1 LAIAM
6 RKRNLS
12 IYDIQRELSQAGHT
26 ISANALAV
34 LMREEGF
41 SRLPRRRD
49 DERPAALKPE
59 AAPVADVRTLDLS
72 PRSFRTRVGG
82 LFLFAPLL
90 RSFNLAA
97 VAAEAPIATSPTSA
111 AATTA
116 RSEVGLAKRRLVREC
131 MTASPFLLVV
141 VWIV

>member
-1 LAIAM
+1 M

-12 IYDIQRELSQAGHT
+12 IYDIQRELSEAGHT

-49 DERPAALKPE
+49 DERPASLKPE
-59 AAPVADVRTLDLS
+59 AAPAADVRTLDLS
-72 PRSFRTRVGG
+72 PRSFRTRFGG

-90 RSFNLAA
+90 RSFNLQAL
-97 VAAEAPIATSPTSA
+97 AAEAQLPGSKMIPAEQA
-111 AATTA
+111 L
-116 RSEVGLAKRRLVREC
+116 RSLLALKLIGKECKSHVMDLVFDPGLALF
-131 MTASPFLLVV
+131 AA
-141 VWIV
+141 